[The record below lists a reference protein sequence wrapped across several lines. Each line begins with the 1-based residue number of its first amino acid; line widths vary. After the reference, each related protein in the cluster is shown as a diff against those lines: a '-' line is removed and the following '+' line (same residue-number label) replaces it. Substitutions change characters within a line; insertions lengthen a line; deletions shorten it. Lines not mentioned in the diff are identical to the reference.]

1 MAARPRKA
9 TSVDSFVAARVREL
23 RVKLGLSQH
32 QLAEIVGVTYQQ
44 IQKYEKGV
52 NRIPAGQLYELAC
65 ALNTPITHFYEG
77 LGEEPRPLARRE
89 RLLLS
94 VARNFVE
101 IHNEAHRVGLCELV
115 RALAGR

>member
-9 TSVDSFVAARVREL
+9 TSVDSFVAARVREF

-44 IQKYEKGV
+44 AQKYERGI
-52 NRIPAGQLYELAC
+52 NRISAGQLYEIAR

-77 LGEEPRPLARRE
+77 LGEEPRLPAPRE
-89 RLLLS
+89 RLFLS
-94 VARNFVE
+94 VARCFIE
-101 IHNEAHRVGLCELV
+101 IQNEAHRVALSELV